1 MAEPSGSSLRLWL
14 QRLVLVALGACLA
27 YATIVGVHAFAPAGL
42 QHTLWIAALALV
54 SLVTAISF
62 AISRRLSHLEQRE
75 NDRRRQSSATGVM
88 LREQIAA
95 RHAAEASLRAEEM
108 FPQLS
113 PGPVLRFDAEGCI
126 NRLNPAAEEVLGAA
140 VAGRRLWEVIP
151 ELSRQDLVACMVNGR
166 TPLREMH
173 AGDRWFVAHLR
184 GVPEMGFGGLFAL
197 EITDFKRAQLD
208 LQATEIRTRA
218 ILDGINDAIVIV
230 VDGGR
235 IQACNPA
242 TTRHFGYTH
251 DDLTQRNVEV
261 ILPGLFADP
270 GQDRLDALLDMARRR
285 RLGSR
290 DPRATAVRKDGSA
303 FPASVAVNAYEINGR
318 PRVSCVI
325 RDITER
331 VQGEEAE
338 ARQKLQLERLVQEL
352 DEFNYVASHDL
363 QEPLRT
369 MSTYC
374 GLLKRDVGGELPPRA
389 AQDLDAILDASLRM
403 QRLIG
408 DLLEYSRSGQRDY
421 KLAPVD
427 LERVLRRVTG
437 DLKARL
443 QETGGTVTH
452 DPLPAVMGDDTQLG
466 RVLQNLIANG
476 LKFRKAD
483 KPPTVHVSAEK
494 HGGRVRVVVADTG
507 IGIEPQYVQQ
517 LFQPFKRLHAAGR
530 YEGSGIGLAVCRKII
545 ERHGGTIG
553 VSSVPGE
560 GSRFIVELPGVAD
573 PEAGKE
579 QS

>member
-1 MAEPSGSSLRLWL
+1 MAEPSGSRLKLWF

-27 YATIVGVHAFAPAGL
+27 YATIVAAHAFAPSGL
-42 QHTLWIAALALV
+42 HQTLWMAALAMV
-54 SLVTAISF
+54 ALVTAISF
-62 AISRRLSHLEQRE
+62 VISRRLSRLERHE
-75 NDRRRQSSATGVM
+75 DDRRRKSSATGVM

-113 PGPVLRFDAEGCI
+113 PGPVLRFDADGRI

-140 VAGRRLWEVIP
+140 ALGRLLWEAVP
-151 ELSRQDLVACMVNGR
+151 ELSRQDLAACMVNGR
-166 TPLREMH
+166 TPLREMQ
-173 AGDRWFVAHLR
+173 AGERWFVAHLR

-197 EITDFKRAQLD
+197 EITDFKRSQLD

-230 VDGGR
+230 VDQGR
-235 IQACNPA
+235 IQAANPA
-242 TTRHFGYTH
+242 TSRHFGYTH
-251 DDLTQRNVEV
+251 GELIQRNLDV
-261 ILPGLFADP
+261 ILPGLFEDQS
-270 GQDRLDALLDMARRR
+270 QDRLEALLAVARRR
-285 RLGSR
+285 RPGSR
-290 DPRATAVRKDGSA
+290 DPRATAVRKDGTS
-303 FPASVAVNAYEINGR
+303 FPASVGISAYEINGR

-331 VQGEEAE
+331 VQAEEAE

-352 DEFNYVASHDL
+352 AEFNYVASHDL

-374 GLLKRDVGGELPPRA
+374 GLLKRDVGGELPQRA

-408 DLLEYSRSGQRDY
+408 DLLEYSRSGNREY
-421 KLAPVD
+421 RMAPVD
-427 LERVLRRVTG
+427 LDRVLRRVTG

-452 DPLPAVMGDDTQLG
+452 DPLPQVLGDDTQIG
-466 RVLQNLIANG
+466 RVLQNLISNG
-476 LKFRKAD
+476 LKFRKSEH
-483 KPPTVHVSAEK
+483 PPSVHVSAEK
-494 HGGRVRVVVADTG
+494 HEGRVRITVADNG
-507 IGIEPQYVQQ
+507 IGIESQYVQQ

-553 VSSVPGE
+553 VTSTPGE
-560 GSRFIVELPGVAD
+560 GSRFMLDLPGVTESA
-573 PEAGKE
+573 AGKE

>member
-1 MAEPSGSSLRLWL
+1 M
-14 QRLVLVALGACLA
+14 
-27 YATIVGVHAFAPAGL
+27 
-42 QHTLWIAALALV
+42 
-54 SLVTAISF
+54 
-62 AISRRLSHLEQRE
+62 
-75 NDRRRQSSATGVM
+75 
-88 LREQIAA
+88 
-95 RHAAEASLRAEEM
+95 
-108 FPQLS
+108 
-113 PGPVLRFDAEGCI
+113 
-126 NRLNPAAEEVLGAA
+126 
-140 VAGRRLWEVIP
+140 
-151 ELSRQDLVACMVNGR
+151 
-166 TPLREMH
+166 
-173 AGDRWFVAHLR
+173 
-184 GVPEMGFGGLFAL
+184 
-197 EITDFKRAQLD
+197 
-208 LQATEIRTRA
+208 
-218 ILDGINDAIVIV
+218 
-230 VDGGR
+230 
-235 IQACNPA
+235 
-242 TTRHFGYTH
+242 
-251 DDLTQRNVEV
+251 
-261 ILPGLFADP
+261 
-270 GQDRLDALLDMARRR
+270 
-285 RLGSR
+285 
-290 DPRATAVRKDGSA
+290 RKDGSA